1 MKLIRFMSI
10 AEFEKF
16 RAGELLENTT
26 DFHAEHQQRTD
37 AVGFCFLDYDEHDEQ
52 AALHFLSGIVN
63 QEICAVFEVDDVVAE
78 KGLKIGE
85 GTFAAPMNSAIDFF
99 ASMQV
104 TEYSTKRYSN
114 QNMELLKYADNFEDN
129 YDEESFDRIFEWKA
143 PEAPVT
149 RRIAVIDKNPVQR
162 PKMPDSPEQRLA
174 DAIMAYMTARHNVP
188 AEFAYGFTLRGAPTF
203 NIERN
208 MTGELVSTDIELVRQ
223 ERFLW

>member
-26 DFHAEHQQRTD
+26 DFHAEHHQRTD

-63 QEICAVFEVDDVVAE
+63 QEICAVFEVDDIVAK
-78 KGLKIGE
+78 KGLKKGE
-85 GTFAAPMNSAIDFF
+85 GTFAAPMNSAVDFF

-129 YDEESFDRIFEWKA
+129 YSEETFDRIFEWKT
-143 PEAPVT
+143 PEELST
-149 RRIAVIDKNPVQR
+149 DKDKALIELRKRVSGILKHDHR
-162 PKMPDSPEQRLA
+162 EG
-174 DAIMAYMTARHNVP
+174 RHN
-188 AEFAYGFTLRGAPTF
+188 ARSS
-203 NIERN
+203 R
-208 MTGELVSTDIELVRQ
+208 
-223 ERFLW
+223 